1 MPPCSSDHPSHSV
14 PTGPASQPAG
24 LSAPRRGTL
33 GDVPID
39 LRGTLRDVGR
49 SFPGRDLSLWAA
61 GATFFGII
69 GSVPLAMLSLRLAAA
84 LVGPEVILAEVE
96 ALLAGIGSG
105 HGTPGAVRTLTGTAL
120 ALSWPQTAALLLPA
134 GLYGEG
140 LRRAFLQ
147 MSPQEADVFTG
158 WRGRLGVLPVAVVT
172 PFLVAALLGSAPTVA
187 PLYTA
192 GGGQLLL
199 GVVIGFH
206 VLWVLV
212 SVTTLLAFALVA
224 PDRVG
229 LRALLVGAFGTG
241 AVLAG
246 FLLGFVLFLAIPLDW
261 SLPFGGLPVVGALAA
276 LGLWLYLLHVL
287 LLLGYRLTLVI
298 DTSAT
303 RANGTATAP
312 MTSPPTTAEPGSPK
326 KTACATTDDA

>member
-1 MPPCSSDHPSHSV
+1 MP
-14 PTGPASQPAG
+14 T
-24 LSAPRRGTL
+24 
-33 GDVPID
+33 D
-39 LRGTLRDVGR
+39 LRRTLQGVGR

-61 GATFFGII
+61 GATFFGIVGI
-69 GSVPLAMLSLRLAAA
+69 VPLVLLSLRLAAA
-84 LVGPEVILAEVE
+84 LVGPTEMVADVE
-96 ALLAGIGSG
+96 AFLAGLPAG
-105 HGTPGAVRTLTGTAL
+105 HGTPTAVRTLTSTAV
-120 ALSWPQTAALLLPA
+120 ALSWLQTVALLVPA

-147 MSPQEADVFTG
+147 MSPQEADVLTG
-158 WRGRLGVLPVAVVT
+158 WRGRLGVLPVAAVA
-172 PFLVAALLGSAPTVA
+172 PFLLAALLATAPSVA
-187 PLYTA
+187 PLYAA
-192 GGGQLLL
+192 GGSELLL
-199 GVVIGFH
+199 GIVVGFH
-206 VLWVLV
+206 IVWVVV

-287 LLLGYRLTLVI
+287 LLLGYRLTLVL
-298 DTSAT
+298 DTNAT

-312 MTSPPTTAEPGSPK
+312 ITSPPTTAEPGSPK
-326 KTACATTDDA
+326 NTACATTEDA

>member
-1 MPPCSSDHPSHSV
+1 M
-14 PTGPASQPAG
+14 
-24 LSAPRRGTL
+24 
-33 GDVPID
+33 PID
-39 LRGTLRDVGR
+39 LRGTLRELGR
-49 SFPGRDLSLWAA
+49 SYPGRDLSLWAA
-61 GATFFGII
+61 GATFFGIVGI
-69 GSVPLAMLSLRLAAA
+69 VPLAMLSLRLAAV
-84 LVGPEVILAEVE
+84 LVGPDEIAANVE
-96 ALLAGIGSG
+96 ALLAGVSSA
-105 HGTPGAVRTLTGTAL
+105 HGTPTAVRTLTGTAL
-120 ALSWPQTAALLLPA
+120 ALSWLQAAALLLPA

-147 MSPQEADVFTG
+147 MSPREANALTG
-158 WRGRLGVLPVAVVT
+158 WRGRLGVLPAAAVT
-172 PFLVAALLGSAPTVA
+172 PLLLAALLASAPTVA
-187 PLYTA
+187 PLYVA

-229 LRALLVGAFGTG
+229 LRALLVGAFSTG

-276 LGLWLYLLHVL
+276 LSLWLYLLHVL
-287 LLLGYRLTLVI
+287 VLLGYRFTLVL
-298 DTSAT
+298 DARAT

-326 KTACATTDDA
+326 KTACATTDEA

>member
-1 MPPCSSDHPSHSV
+1 MPF
-14 PTGPASQPAG
+14 
-24 LSAPRRGTL
+24 
-33 GDVPID
+33 D
-39 LRGTLRDVGR
+39 LRGTLREVGR
-49 SFPGRDLSLWAA
+49 SYPGRDLSLWAA

-84 LVGPEVILAEVE
+84 LVGPEVILADVE
-96 ALLAGIGSG
+96 ALLAGVSPA
-105 HGTPGAVRTLTGTAL
+105 HGTPTAVRTLTGTAL
-120 ALSWPQTAALLLPA
+120 GLSWLQTAALLLPA

-147 MSPQEADVFTG
+147 MSPQEANVLTG
-158 WRGRLGVLPVAVVT
+158 WRGRLGVLPAAAVT
-172 PFLVAALLGSAPTVA
+172 PFLVAALLASAPTVA
-187 PLYTA
+187 PLYAA

-229 LRALLVGAFGTG
+229 LRPLLVGAFGTG

-287 LLLGYRLTLVI
+287 LLLGYRFTLVL
-298 DTSAT
+298 DTNAT

-312 MTSPPTTAEPGSPK
+312 ITSPPTTAEPGSPK
-326 KTACATTDDA
+326 KTACATTDEA